1 MRLYNPKA
9 DIFIPDN
16 RPVPEALAR
25 TTHLGVGA
33 HQDDLEFMAF
43 HGIAACHGSS
53 ELGFTGVVVTDGAGS
68 ARAGEFADFSDEEM
82 REVRREEQREAAR
95 LGQYAAM
102 VQLDYPSEAVKVVEN
117 SRLTED
123 LLEIFQA
130 ARPREVYLHNPADKH
145 DTHIAVLA
153 HALRALRMLP
163 KSMRPE
169 KVYGC
174 EVWRSLDWLVDSD
187 KVIQDVSAREKF
199 GERLA
204 AVFASQIAGG
214 KRYDLAVAGR
224 RFANATFFDAHATD
238 RATALQWAMDL
249 TPLLADETLDPLVY
263 TLCFVERFRA
273 DIEKRLRTFFPAEQ
287 S

>member
-1 MRLYNPKA
+1 MRLHNPNA

-16 RPVPEALAR
+16 QPVPEALAR

-43 HGIAACHGSS
+43 HGIAACHDRADC
-53 ELGFTGVVVTDGAGS
+53 GFTGVVVTDGAGS
-68 ARAGEFADFSDEEM
+68 ARTGEFARFSDEEM

-95 LGQYAAM
+95 LGRYAAM
-102 VQLDYPSEAVKVVEN
+102 VQLDYASGEVKVSEN
-117 SRLTED
+117 ARLTED
-123 LLEIFQA
+123 LLAVFRST
-130 ARPREVYLHNPADKH
+130 RPREVYLHNPADKH

-153 HALRALRMLP
+153 HSLRALRRLP
-163 KSMRPE
+163 ESERPG

-174 EVWRSLDWLVDSD
+174 EVWRSLDWLVDAD
-187 KVIQDVSAREKF
+187 KVIQNVSAQEKL
-199 GERLA
+199 GEKLA

-224 RFANATFFDAHATD
+224 RFANATFFDAHSTD

-249 TPLLADETLDPLVY
+249 TPLMADETLDPLDY
-263 TLCFVERFRA
+263 TLRFVARFRR
-273 DIEKRLRTFFPAEQ
+273 DIEDRLRKFFPVEQ